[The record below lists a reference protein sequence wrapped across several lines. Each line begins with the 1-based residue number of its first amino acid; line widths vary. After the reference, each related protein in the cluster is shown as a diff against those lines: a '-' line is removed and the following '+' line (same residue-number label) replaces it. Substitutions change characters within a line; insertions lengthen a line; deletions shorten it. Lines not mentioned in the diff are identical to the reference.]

1 MEEDDEIDVYSL
13 LYIVMTNYK
22 DLHSY
27 SYYFL
32 QAVYSLVN
40 ALQILIKADSRILFM
55 NNRSDILII
64 LFITCTTIAIPCVL
78 TTNLLTVNLALAVG
92 DNDNNSNFSSVN
104 ETSNKISGSS
114 MLQKYNATDSLISTI
129 NSSQNLLSR
138 ALNDIHSNN
147 TQTALIDLNNLKTKI
162 EQYQLSALDLLSNPI
177 LQSSIT
183 HLNSAQDAI
192 KSGNIETAISEL
204 SIVGQLRLQHNQ
216 GMMKMKLPM
225 KGELNSTFNSL
236 ESHLLA
242 ANEAV
247 NANYTQKAI
256 SEVNMAK
263 DQLFVHQLSMIDFIS
278 SLFNNT
284 RTHLKQSMD
293 DIKNNDKQGAI
304 SELNIVEQLLNAH
317 QRGILVMIGMPKVR
331 S

>member
-1 MEEDDEIDVYSL
+1 
-13 LYIVMTNYK
+13 
-22 DLHSY
+22 
-27 SYYFL
+27 
-32 QAVYSLVN
+32 
-40 ALQILIKADSRILFM
+40 M
-55 NNRSDILII
+55 NNRPDILII
-64 LFITCTTIAIPCVL
+64 LFITSAMIAIPCIL
-78 TTNLLTVNLALAVG
+78 TANILTVNLAIALG
-92 DNDNNSNFSSVN
+92 DNDSNSNFSSVN
-104 ETSNKISGSS
+104 KTNNKILNPS
-114 MLQKYNATDSLISTI
+114 MLQKYNATNILISTI

-138 ALNDIHSNN
+138 ALNDINSNN
-147 TQTALIDLNNLKTKI
+147 TQIALLDLNNLRTKI
-162 EQYQLSALDLLSNPI
+162 EQYQLSALDLLSNPV
-177 LQSSIT
+177 LQSSMT

-192 KSGNIETAISEL
+192 KSGNTEKAVSEL

-216 GMMKMKLPM
+216 GMMEMKLPM

-242 ANEAV
+242 ANEAI

-256 SEVNMAK
+256 SEVNMAN
-263 DQLFVHQLSMIDFIS
+263 DQLFAHQLSMIDFIS

-293 DIKNNDKQGAI
+293 DIKNSNRQGAI

-317 QRGILVMIGMPKVR
+317 QRGILIMIGMPEVR

>member
-1 MEEDDEIDVYSL
+1 M
-13 LYIVMTNYK
+13 
-22 DLHSY
+22 
-27 SYYFL
+27 
-32 QAVYSLVN
+32 
-40 ALQILIKADSRILFM
+40 
-55 NNRSDILII
+55 
-64 LFITCTTIAIPCVL
+64 IAIPCVL
-78 TTNLLTVNLALAVG
+78 TTNLLTINLALAVG
-92 DNDNNSNFSSVN
+92 NNDNNSNFSSDN
-104 ETSNKISGSS
+104 KTSNKILSSS
-114 MLQKYNATDSLISTI
+114 MLHKYNTDILISTI

-138 ALNDIHSNN
+138 ALNDINSNN
-147 TQTALIDLNNLKTKI
+147 TQIALLDLNNLKTKI

-192 KSGNIETAISEL
+192 KSGNIKKAVSEL

-216 GMMKMKLPM
+216 GMMEMKLPM

-247 NANYTQKAI
+247 NANYTQKAT
-256 SEVNMAK
+256 SEVNMAN
-263 DQLFVHQLSMIDFIS
+263 DQLYAHQLSMIDFIS

-293 DIKNNDKQGAI
+293 DIKDNNKQGAI

-317 QRGILVMIGMPKVR
+317 QRGILVMIGMPKM
-331 S
+331 

>member
-1 MEEDDEIDVYSL
+1 PC
-13 LYIVMTNYK
+13 
-22 DLHSY
+22 
-27 SYYFL
+27 
-32 QAVYSLVN
+32 
-40 ALQILIKADSRILFM
+40 ILTANI
-55 NNRSDILII
+55 
-64 LFITCTTIAIPCVL
+64 
-78 TTNLLTVNLALAVG
+78 LTVNLAIALG
-92 DNDNNSNFSSVN
+92 DNDSNSNFSSVN
-104 ETSNKISGSS
+104 KTSNKILNSS
-114 MLQKYNATDSLISTI
+114 MLQKYNATDILISTI

-138 ALNDIHSNN
+138 ALNDINSNN
-147 TQTALIDLNNLKTKI
+147 TQIALLDLNNLKTKI

-183 HLNSAQDAI
+183 YLNSAQDAI
-192 KSGNIETAISEL
+192 KSGNIEKAVSEL
-204 SIVGQLRLQHNQ
+204 SIVGRLRLQHNQ
-216 GMMKMKLPM
+216 GMMEMKLPM

-247 NANYTQKAI
+247 TANYTQKAI

-263 DQLFVHQLSMIDFIS
+263 DQLFAHQLSMIDFIS

-293 DIKNNDKQGAI
+293 DIKNNNKQGAI

-317 QRGILVMIGMPKVR
+317 QRGILIMIGMPKVR